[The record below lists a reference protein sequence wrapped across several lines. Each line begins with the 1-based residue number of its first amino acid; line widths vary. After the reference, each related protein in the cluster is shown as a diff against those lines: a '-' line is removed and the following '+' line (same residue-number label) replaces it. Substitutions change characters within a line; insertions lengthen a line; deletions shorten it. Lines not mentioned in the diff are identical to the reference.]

1 MKPESLLKVGE
12 LAARA
17 GVGVQTLHYYERL
30 GLLPPP
36 NRSGANYRLY
46 PPASLRQVQFIKKAQ
61 ALGFTLEEIK
71 EVLGL
76 RERGRA
82 PCRCVADV
90 ARKHLRELD
99 ARIAALREFRKS
111 LAAVVPR
118 WEKET
123 ASQRRC
129 AGEFCDLIEQLT
141 VSEPAPA
148 AGEKKIKKSLDP
160 LAG

>member
-1 MKPESLLKVGE
+1 LPKPE
-12 LAARA
+12 
-17 GVGVQTLHYYERL
+17 
-30 GLLPPP
+30 
-36 NRSGANYRLY
+36 RSGANYRLY

-71 EVLGL
+71 EILGL

-99 ARIAALREFRKS
+99 ARIKVLREFRKS

-118 WEKET
+118 WEMET
-123 ASQRRC
+123 AGQRRC
-129 AGEFCDLIEQLT
+129 AGEFCDLIEELI

-148 AGEKKIKKSLDP
+148 AGAKKTRKAP
-160 LAG
+160 

>member
-1 MKPESLLKVGE
+1 MGINRLVGRRVRQF
-12 LAARA
+12 A
-17 GVGVQTLHYYERL
+17 Q
-30 GLLPPP
+30 
-36 NRSGANYRLY
+36 
-46 PPASLRQVQFIKKAQ
+46 SLRQVQFIKKAQ

-71 EVLGL
+71 EILGL

-90 ARKHLRELD
+90 ARKHLREMD
-99 ARIAALREFRKS
+99 TRIAALREFRKS

-123 ASQRRC
+123 AGQRRC

-148 AGEKKIKKSLDP
+148 AGEKKIQKPLDP